1 MGKRLEA
8 GMNGNSVIHFGRS
21 SRQEL
26 VLAWARSLWARLF
39 RWREVNT
46 FQVDSAGRT
55 HMTCLLGSGGFVWSS
70 WVDGTVIL

>member
-8 GMNGNSVIHFGRS
+8 GMNGNSIIHFGKS

-26 VLAWARSLWARLF
+26 VLAWAGSLWARLL

-70 WVDGTVIL
+70 RVDGTVIL